1 MQTGGEQLTA
11 MTRKLV
17 VAIAAVGVMAIS
29 GCESAGGDGAI
40 YTGVSQVLV
49 SLNVSA
55 GTLSPTFARMVT
67 SYTATVPNSVAVL
80 RVTPCS
86 GGTPS
91 VLLNGVAVKD
101 CAVADPIPLAVGAN
115 TITVE
120 VSGVRTYTVVVTREA
135 VGPGW

>member
-1 MQTGGEQLTA
+1 MRISGEQLAA
-11 MTRKLV
+11 MGRTLV
-17 VAIAAVGVMAIS
+17 IAIAAVGVMAIS
-29 GCESAGGDGAI
+29 GCDSASGDGAI

-55 GTLSPTFARMVT
+55 GTLSPAFARTVT
-67 SYTATVPNSVAVL
+67 SYSATVPNSVAVL

-91 VLLNGVAVKD
+91 VLLNGAAVKD
-101 CAVADPIPLAVGAN
+101 CVQADPIPLAVGEN
-115 TITVE
+115 RITVE